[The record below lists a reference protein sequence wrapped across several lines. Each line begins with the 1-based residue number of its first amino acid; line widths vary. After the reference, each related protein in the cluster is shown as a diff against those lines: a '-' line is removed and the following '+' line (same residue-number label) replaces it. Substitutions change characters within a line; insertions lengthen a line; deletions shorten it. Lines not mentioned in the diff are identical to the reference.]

1 MVRFEGSSQYSKKN
15 LYELYKTTNEI
26 YGMKKILKKLL
37 LGFALA
43 LAGLFLD
50 LPMIL
55 QGILLMS
62 GAWLMVSK
70 DFPARMKAEDVLETR
85 GNELPELKT
94 KFYDEHLELSSGKK
108 MKLSYHY
115 VEHLTEEKGLL
126 MIFFSKDSAIVIDNE
141 SLAGGTMEELR
152 DFLEDKTNVVFR
164 QSRSFLSMSLKDLF
178 GLIRKSK

>member
-1 MVRFEGSSQYSKKN
+1 MIKFEGSSQYSKET
-15 LYELYKTTNEI
+15 LYQLYKTTNEI

-85 GNELPELKT
+85 GNHLPELKT
-94 KFYDEHLELSSGKK
+94 KFYDGHLELSSSKK
-108 MKLSYHY
+108 MKLSYRDI
-115 VEHLTEEKGLL
+115 EHLSEVNGLM

-141 SLAGGTMEELR
+141 SLTGETMEELK
-152 DFLEDKTNVVFR
+152 DFLEDRTNLTFR
-164 QSRSFLSMSLKDLF
+164 QSRSFLSMSLKDLM
-178 GLIRKSK
+178 GLIRKS

>member
-1 MVRFEGSSQYSKKN
+1 MIKFEGSSQYSKET
-15 LYELYKTTNEI
+15 LYQLYKTTNEI

-85 GNELPELKT
+85 GNHLPELKT
-94 KFYDEHLELSSGKK
+94 VS
-108 MKLSYHY
+108 
-115 VEHLTEEKGLL
+115 
-126 MIFFSKDSAIVIDNE
+126 
-141 SLAGGTMEELR
+141 
-152 DFLEDKTNVVFR
+152 
-164 QSRSFLSMSLKDLF
+164 
-178 GLIRKSK
+178 